1 MKKVINVSLAGRNF
15 TLNEDAY
22 NRLQAYLDHFKAK
35 LTVPD
40 YQKAEVMEEIEGRI
54 AELFFDEVGAG
65 ARVITLEMAEKVIA
79 ELGMPDGSA
88 EYNNTES
95 APGTA
100 PEMPRGPRRLY
111 RDLDNKAIG
120 GVCSGLSYYFDI
132 DVTIFRIL
140 MLVAFICG
148 SAGFWIYVI
157 LWIAVPKAVTPA
169 QKCEMRGIPA
179 TAENMSKFATSK

>member
-1 MKKVINVSLAGRNF
+1 
-15 TLNEDAY
+15 
-22 NRLQAYLDHFKAK
+22 
-35 LTVPD
+35 
-40 YQKAEVMEEIEGRI
+40 
-54 AELFFDEVGAG
+54 
-65 ARVITLEMAEKVIA
+65 MAEKVIA

-88 EYNNTES
+88 EYTNTES
-95 APGTA
+95 APGSA
-100 PEMPRGPRRLY
+100 PEMPKGPRRLY
-111 RDLDNKAIG
+111 RDMDNKTIA